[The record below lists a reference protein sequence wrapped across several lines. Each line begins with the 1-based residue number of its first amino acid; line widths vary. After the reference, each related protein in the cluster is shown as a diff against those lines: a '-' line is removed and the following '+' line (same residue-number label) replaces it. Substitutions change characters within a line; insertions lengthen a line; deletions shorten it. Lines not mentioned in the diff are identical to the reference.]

1 MLSNP
6 TRGEDDEP
14 REVQEKHLCRSCARL
29 YLAQEPFIGGHGLL
43 AYDSPYFYYIEGGS
57 ILSCREG
64 ASMLEYSYALP
75 MAI

>member
-1 MLSNP
+1 MS
-6 TRGEDDEP
+6 
-14 REVQEKHLCRSCARL
+14 QERFKKNTFAAVVLDYISLRSPSL
-29 YLAQEPFIGGHGLL
+29 GGHGLL

-64 ASMLEYSYALP
+64 ASMLEYSYALA